1 MQVFTNI
8 ESAAAFLHDG
18 SSVTIGSF
26 DGIHVAHQSVLGEL
40 STCARENGLKSVL
53 VTFDPHPQQIVSTTN
68 IPPLLTTTAEKLR
81 LLEKQNLDAVVVINF
96 TREVAAVSA
105 RDFLEKYLLESLSCR
120 FLVIGSNHAFGH
132 RREGNADFLRVN
144 APQYGYHL
152 RVFEPIQFHDRPV
165 SSMRIRRE
173 ITGGDFGQ
181 ALAMLGH
188 DLEFEG
194 AVVHGKGLGKHLG
207 FPTINI
213 TLPAGKIVPAPGV
226 YAAYNIVGSHRR
238 YGMMYVGDQKQEFA
252 FEVNLFDFDG
262 DLYGDTVSV
271 FPTAFVRGTM
281 QFADNGAL
289 AKQIAHDEVT
299 IREMFNII

>member
-1 MQVFTNI
+1 MQVFSGI
-8 ESAAAFLHDG
+8 ESAATFLRDG
-18 SSVTIGSF
+18 SAVTIGSF
-26 DGIHVAHQSVLGEL
+26 DGIHVGHQRILAEL
-40 STCARENGLKSVL
+40 STCARESGLKSVL
-53 VTFDPHPQQIVSTTN
+53 VTFDPHPQQIVSTTD

-81 LLEKQNLDAVVVINF
+81 LLEEQKLDAVVVINF

-105 RDFLEKYLLESLSCR
+105 RDFLEKYLLDGLACH

-132 RREGNADFLRVN
+132 RREGNADFLRAN
-144 APQYGYHL
+144 AKQYGYHL
-152 RVFEPIQFHDRPV
+152 KALDPILFRDRPV

-173 ITGGDFGQ
+173 IITGDFGV

-194 AVVHGKGLGKHLG
+194 AVVHGKGLGKRLG
-207 FPTINI
+207 FPTINV
-213 TLPAGKIVPAPGV
+213 TLSAEKIVPAPGV
-226 YAAYNIVGSHRR
+226 YAAYNIVESRRR

-262 DLYGDTVSV
+262 DLYGGTVSV
-271 FPTAFVRGTM
+271 FPTTFVRGTM
-281 QFADNGAL
+281 QFTDTGAL

>member
-1 MQVFTNI
+1 MQVFSSI
-8 ESAAAFLHDG
+8 ESAAAFVHDG
-18 SSVTIGSF
+18 SAVTIGSF
-26 DGIHVAHQSVLGEL
+26 DGIHIGHQSILAEL
-40 STCARENGLKSVL
+40 SACARENGLKSVL
-53 VTFDPHPQQIVSTTN
+53 VTFDPHPQQIVSTTD
-68 IPPLLTTTAEKLR
+68 IPPLLTTTTEKLR
-81 LLEKQNLDAVVVINF
+81 LLEEQKLDAVVVMDF

-105 RDFLEKYLLESLSCR
+105 RDFLEKYLLEGLACR

-132 RREGNADFLRVN
+132 RREGNADFLRAN
-144 APQYGYHL
+144 AERYGYHL
-152 RVFEPIQFHDRPV
+152 RTLDPILFRDRPV

-173 ITGGDFGQ
+173 ITTGDFGA

-194 AVVHGKGLGKHLG
+194 AVVHGKGLGKRLG

-213 TLPAGKIVPAPGV
+213 TLSAEKIVPAPGV
-226 YAAYNIVGSHRR
+226 YAAYNIIDSRRR
-238 YGMMYVGDQKQEFA
+238 YGMMYVGDQKQKFA

-271 FPTAFVRGTM
+271 FPTAFVRGSM
-281 QFADNGAL
+281 QFADSGAL

-299 IREMFNII
+299 IREMFNIM

>member
-1 MQVFTNI
+1 MQVFSNI
-8 ESAAAFLHDG
+8 ESAAAFLRDG
-18 SSVTIGSF
+18 SAVTIGSF
-26 DGIHVAHQSVLGEL
+26 DGIHVAHQSILAEL

-53 VTFDPHPQQIVSTTN
+53 VTFDPHPQQIVSTTD

-81 LLEKQNLDAVVVINF
+81 LLEEQKPDAVVVINF
-96 TREVAAVSA
+96 TREVAAISA
-105 RDFLEKYLLESLSCR
+105 RDFLEKYLLKGLACR

-132 RREGNADFLRVN
+132 RREGNAEFLRAN
-144 APQYGYHL
+144 AEQYGYHL
-152 RVFEPIQFHDRPV
+152 KALDPILFRDRPV

-173 ITGGDFGQ
+173 IITGDFGA

-194 AVVHGKGLGKHLG
+194 AVVHGKGLGKRLG
-207 FPTINI
+207 FPTINV
-213 TLPAGKIVPAPGV
+213 TLAAEKIVPASGV
-226 YAAYNIVGSHRR
+226 YAAYNIVDSRR
-238 YGMMYVGDQKQEFA
+238 LYGMMYVGDQKQKFA

-271 FPTAFVRGTM
+271 FPTAFVRGSM
-281 QFADNGAL
+281 QFADSGAL